1 MSEKKIKILVVDDE
15 QDITD
20 FITYNLQREG
30 FEVKAAKNGKEA
42 IETARQYQPN
52 LILLDIMMPGMDGI
66 ETCREMRRDKTLQE
80 TLIVFLTARDEDFI
94 QVSALDVGGD
104 DFINKSVRPR
114 VLVSRL
120 HALLRRTG
128 RVNAAIE
135 EENNAIL
142 YFGNIAIDK
151 ERLTVRQNGGDE
163 ISFAKKEFELLLLL
177 SSRPGKVFNREEIFN
192 KIWGTEVFTGE
203 RTIDVHIR
211 KLREKLGD
219 DTIKT
224 VKGVGYKFEMTIF

>member
-1 MSEKKIKILVVDDE
+1 MSEKKVKILVVDDE
-15 QDITD
+15 QDIID
-20 FITYNLQREG
+20 FVTYNLQREG
-30 FEVKAAKNGKEA
+30 FEVKSATTGSKA
-42 IETARQYQPN
+42 IEMARIEQPN
-52 LILLDIMMPGMDGI
+52 LILLDIMMPDMDGI
-66 ETCREMRRDKTLQE
+66 ETCRELRRDKTLQE
-80 TLIVFLTARDEDFI
+80 TLVIFLTARDEDFV

-104 DFINKSVRPR
+104 DFIHKSVRPR
-114 VLVSRL
+114 VLISRI

-128 RVNAAIE
+128 RPVVTANEAIE
-135 EENNAIL
+135 RDNLL
-142 YFGNIAIDK
+142 YFGNIIIDK
-151 ERLTVRQNGGDE
+151 EQLTVRQGKEE

-192 KIWGTEVFTGE
+192 KIWGADVFTGD

-224 VKGVGYKFEMTIF
+224 VKGVGYKFMF